1 MPLLHLQSSTS
12 IQGISSSHPNQNW
25 LEQAVSLHSVV
36 SQWDWAYQGH
46 IKTHNGCACWS
57 NGVMVLT
64 QMMCLEDLVSTAVPW
79 CHPTAV
85 LWAWEHEWSVLL
97 LFPFV
102 QCICWIYSVLL
113 CVTYHTE
120 KPVTSKQFLSCSPS
134 DYFGKQTYS
143 NIADNVNV

>member
-85 LWAWEHEWSVLL
+85 LWAWEHEWGVLL

-102 QCICWIYSVLL
+102 QCICWIYSILL
-113 CVTYHTE
+113 CHLPRRKTCHVETISVLQSIRLLWE
-120 KPVTSKQFLSCSPS
+120 
-134 DYFGKQTYS
+134 
-143 NIADNVNV
+143 ADLLQHRW